1 MRKSVAAN
9 SAASSPPVPAR
20 TSRMALRASS
30 ASFGNSDSLTC
41 CSSAGSRSRKICS
54 SSSASALSSAS
65 SLDWARPES
74 EVSSSRARCSASIP
88 STIGLRSLYSF
99 DNLAKSTPVSPL
111 PPRASRSSAWR
122 RTSCSRCASR
132 DDSITRLGVE
142 SLETCSQLAQ
152 RLVHRDLVLFAAV
165 EITQR
170 DYVTCDFVLADQHCY
185 TCVYMV
191 RPPHAAGDVPGIAK
205 IHGAATVSEH
215 LCEGQRCSFRS
226 FPDRHDRNRPPRW
239 RRCGS

>member
-1 MRKSVAAN
+1 MRNSPAAK

-20 TSRMALRASS
+20 TSRMALRLSS
-30 ASFGNSDSLTC
+30 ASLGNSASLTR
-41 CSSAGSRSRKICS
+41 CSRAGRCARNARS
-54 SSSASALSSAS
+54 SSSASDFSSAS
-65 SLDWARPES
+65 SLDWTRSVS
-74 EVSSSRARCSASIP
+74 EASSSRARRSASMP
-88 STIGLRSLYSF
+88 SMIGSSSLYSF

-122 RTSCSRCASR
+122 RTSCSRCASK

-152 RLVHRDLVLFAAV
+152 RLVHRDLVLLAAV

-191 RPPHAAGDVPGIAK
+191 RPPHAAGDVPRIAK
-205 IHGAATVSEH
+205 IHGAATVSKH

-226 FPDRHDRNRPPRW
+226 FPDRHDRNRPPR
-239 RRCGS
+239 